1 MIYIVVERLF
11 PTVSTLIKQVEPP
24 SHVAQPDSVA
34 AVAVLYLG
42 EIAVVAHK
50 REVAVA
56 FREAEPYER
65 LMAVAEAMLVG
76 VLNEAY
82 QQQGG
87 NRQARRRYVERCL
100 HLGLARATEI
110 HEFDV
115 VLHEF
120 HFFCQGHRRFVA
132 VVDGISQQVA

>member
-87 NRQARRRYVERCL
+87 NSKPGEDMSN
-100 HLGLARATEI
+100 
-110 HEFDV
+110 DV
-115 VLHEF
+115 STLVLPE
-120 HFFCQGHRRFVA
+120 QRRFM
-132 VVDGISQQVA
+132 SSM